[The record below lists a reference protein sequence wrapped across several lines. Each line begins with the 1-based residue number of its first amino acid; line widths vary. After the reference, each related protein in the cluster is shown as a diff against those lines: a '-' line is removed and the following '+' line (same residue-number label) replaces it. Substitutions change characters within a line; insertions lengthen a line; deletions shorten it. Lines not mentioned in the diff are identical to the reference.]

1 MSKIVVIGGGPAGMF
16 AAYELSKNG
25 QHVTLIESG
34 LDIEKRKKAISE
46 EDSAGRNYLSGM
58 GGSGTFSDGKLN
70 LHPQIGGDLTEFVPC
85 SEAESLISYI
95 DGIFTSHGVKGKAEI
110 SHEAKKLEVQAMRAG
125 LKYVPIPQRHIGSD
139 VLPSVVQSIRKEME
153 SFGLKIL
160 IETSATDIIVK
171 GGKVTGVKIKGKKRK
186 TATLPADF
194 VIIAP
199 GRAGSQWLLD
209 LAKKNGIAF
218 RYGPLDIGVRVEVP
232 NEVMEEITKISWDPK
247 FHIRTKKYDDF
258 VRTFCTN
265 PSGFVIT
272 ENYGKFVSVNGHAM
286 KHKTSHNTNFAFLV
300 RISLTQPVENT
311 TQYGRSICMLST
323 TIGGGKAILQ
333 RLGDLKAG
341 HRSTHERIE
350 KSYVEPTN
358 KDVTPGDIAM
368 ALPARIVEDLVDG
381 LDTLAKVIPGVNDA
395 STLLYAPEVKFKSIR
410 LDITKKLETAQVK
423 NLFTAG
429 DGAGVSGGIIPA
441 AATGLIAAKEILA
454 RCKNA

>member
-25 QHVTLIESG
+25 QEVTLVEAG
-34 LDIEKRKKAISE
+34 FDVDERKKAIAQ
-46 EDSAGRNYLSGM
+46 EDSAGQNYISGM

-70 LHPQIGGDLTEFVPC
+70 LHPQIGGDLTEFV
-85 SEAESLISYI
+85 SRSAADELISYI
-95 DGIFTSHGVKGKAEI
+95 DGIFTKHGVSQKADI
-110 SHEAKKLEVQAMRAG
+110 SPEARKLEIRAMREG
-125 LKYVPIPQRHIGSD
+125 LKYIPIRQKHIGSD
-139 VLPSVVQSIRKEME
+139 VLPSVVVSINKEME
-153 SFGLKIL
+153 SFGLEVL
-160 IETSATDIIVK
+160 IKTTATDLIIK
-171 GGKVTGVKIKGKKRK
+171 NGKVTGVKIKKGAKESI
-186 TATLPADF
+186 LSADY
-194 VIIAP
+194 VIVAP

-209 LAKKNGIAF
+209 LAKKKGIGF

-232 NEVMEEITKISWDPK
+232 NEVMEDITKISWDPK

-272 ENYGKFVSVNGHAM
+272 ENYGKFVSVNGHSM
-286 KHKTSHNTNFAFLV
+286 KNKTSHNTNFAFLV
-300 RISLTQPVENT
+300 RINLTQPVENT
-311 TQYGRSICMLST
+311 TQYGRSICMLAT

-341 HRSTHERIE
+341 HRSTWERIN

-358 KDVTPGDIAM
+358 KEVTPGDIAM
-368 ALPARIVEDLVDG
+368 AMPARIVEDLVEG
-381 LDTLAKVIPGVNDA
+381 LDQLAKVIPGVNDQ

-410 LDITKKLETAQVK
+410 LDITKQLETVQVK

-441 AATGLIAAKEILA
+441 AATGLIAAREILK
-454 RCKNA
+454 RCK

>member
-25 QHVTLIESG
+25 QEVTLVEAG
-34 LDIEKRKKAISE
+34 LDVEERKNAISH
-46 EDSAGRNYLSGM
+46 EDSAGPHYISGM

-70 LHPQIGGDLTEFVPC
+70 LHPLIGGDLMEFATR
-85 SEAESLISYI
+85 SEAESLIAYVDS
-95 DGIFTSHGVKGKAEI
+95 IFTAHGAPKESEI
-110 SHEAKKLEVQAMRAG
+110 SPEARKLEVRAMKEG
-125 LKYVPIPQRHIGSD
+125 LKFIPIRQKHIGSD
-139 VLPSVVQSIRKEME
+139 VLPSVVESISREME
-153 SFGLKIL
+153 SFGLEVL
-160 IETSATDIIVK
+160 IKATATDIIIK
-171 GGKVTGVKIKGKKRK
+171 DGEATGVKIKKGEEEFI
-186 TATLPADF
+186 LPADY
-194 VIIAP
+194 VVVAP

-209 LAKKNGIAF
+209 LAKEKGIGF

-232 NEVMEEITKISWDPK
+232 NEVMEEVTKISWDPK

-272 ENYGKFVSVNGHAM
+272 ENYGKFVSVNGHSM
-286 KHKTSHNTNFAFLV
+286 KNKTSNNTNFAFLV
-300 RISLTQPVENT
+300 RISLTHPVENT
-311 TQYGRSICMLST
+311 TQYGRSICMLAT

-341 HRSTHERIE
+341 HRSTWERIE

-368 ALPARIVEDLVDG
+368 ALPARIVEDLVGG
-381 LDTLAKVIPGVNDA
+381 LDMLAKVIPGVNDQ

-410 LDITKKLETAQVK
+410 LNISRKLETNEVK

-441 AATGLIAAKEILA
+441 AVTGLIAAKEIL
-454 RCKNA
+454 RREKNA